1 MIKQENLKNFLKNLF
16 ILNFIFIVLFGRS
29 YTGLIIVNFRLGEI
43 IVGFLILVS
52 LTILVLYLY
61 NKNIFEN
68 ISSLALTFSLI
79 IISFLI
85 SLFIN
90 NGSIFNLYSLK
101 TSSYIWIVSLF
112 FIIFLSKKY
121 LYIDLNLEKFLP
133 YLLFFVYILS
143 TIYYPEF
150 LINIFQ
156 TFSDKFEFAKASD
169 IFLIYVFTNISNFM
183 NFQSKFNAL
192 IYLFFSSAVLIPLFL
207 FMSKGSFFPSVL
219 FFVLVIAV
227 SFEIIKRNKLKTLFI
242 LIFSIFLF
250 AISTYEVFGNLTFE
264 KNIQSI
270 EEEELLNFNTFTDKL
285 SNIAKEKNTTIVFGS
300 FYFVENR
307 IYSEELMLNWR
318 LQIWQDIFY
327 DAIDKNEL
335 LFGQGYNSII
345 RSMDIPDRKGT
356 DGTNE
361 NVHNYFM
368 NIFGRAGFL
377 QLFLFLGMIYFIYR
391 YSFEQSKKYLL
402 ITLICIYLTSSFDA
416 NMESV
421 RFPFIF
427 YTLLSVIFQ
436 FNIESKYQE

>member
-1 MIKQENLKNFLKNLF
+1 MITQENLKILLKNLF
-16 ILNFIFIVLFGRS
+16 IINFIFIVLFGRS
-29 YTGLIIVNFRLGEI
+29 YTGLIIFNFRLGEI

-52 LTILVLYLY
+52 FVILILYLY

-68 ISSLALTFSLI
+68 INNLVLVFSLI

-85 SLFIN
+85 TLFIN
-90 NGSIFNLYSLK
+90 NGSIFSLYSLK
-101 TSSYIWIVSLF
+101 TSSYIWIISIYF
-112 FIIFLSKKY
+112 FLYLSKNSFNF
-121 LYIDLNLEKFLP
+121 DLNLEKYLP

-156 TFSDKFEFAKASD
+156 KFSDKFEFAKASD
-169 IFLIYVFTNISNFM
+169 IFLIYVFTNISNFI
-183 NFQSKFNAL
+183 NFKSKFNAL
-192 IYLFFSSAVLIPLFL
+192 TFLFLSSAILIPLFL

-227 SFEIIKRNKLKTLFI
+227 SFEIIKSNKLKTL
-242 LIFSIFLF
+242 LLLLFSLLLF
-250 AISTYEVFGNLTFE
+250 AVSTYEVFGNLTFE
-264 KNIQSI
+264 KSIQSI
-270 EEEELLNFNTFTDKL
+270 EEEELLNLNTFTDKL
-285 SNIAKEKNTTIVFGS
+285 SNIAKEKNTAIVFGS
-300 FYFVENR
+300 LYIIENR

-335 LFGQGYNSII
+335 FFGQGYNSII

-368 NIFGRAGFL
+368 NIFGRAGFV
-377 QLFLFLGMIYFIYR
+377 QLFLFLGLIYFIYR
-391 YSFEQSKKYLL
+391 YSSKQSKKYLI
-402 ITLICIYLTSSFDA
+402 ITLLCIYLTSSFDA

-427 YTLLSVIFQ
+427 YTLISTIF
-436 FNIESKYQE
+436 NLNTASKYEE

>member
-1 MIKQENLKNFLKNLF
+1 MITQENLKNFLKNLF

-52 LTILVLYLY
+52 LIISVLYFY

-68 ISSLALTFSLI
+68 ISSLALIFSLI

-90 NGSIFNLYSLK
+90 NGNIFNLYSLK
-101 TSSYIWIVSLF
+101 TSSYIWIISLF
-112 FIIFLSKKY
+112 FFLYLSKKY
-121 LYIDLNLEKFLP
+121 FYIDLKLDKFLP
-133 YLLFFVYILS
+133 YLLFLVYILS

-192 IYLFFSSAVLIPLFL
+192 MYLFFSSAVLIPLFL

-219 FFVLVIAV
+219 FFVLVIAI

-242 LIFSIFLF
+242 FIFSIFLF

-264 KNIQSI
+264 KSLQSI
-270 EEEELLNFNTFTDKL
+270 EEEELLDLNSFADKL

-300 FYFVENR
+300 LYISENR

-327 DAIDKNEL
+327 DAVDKNEL
-335 LFGQGYNSII
+335 FFGQGYNSII
-345 RSMDIPDRKGT
+345 RSMDVPDRKGT

-368 NIFGRAGFL
+368 NIFARAGFL
-377 QLFLFLGMIYFIYR
+377 QLFLFLGLIYFIYR
-391 YSFEQSKKYLL
+391 YSSNQSKKYLI
-402 ITLICIYLTSSFDA
+402 ITLLCIYLTSSFDA

-427 YTLLSVIFQ
+427 YTLLSAIFQ
-436 FNIESKYQE
+436 FNIASKYQE

>member
-1 MIKQENLKNFLKNLF
+1 MITQENLKNFLKNLF

-29 YTGLIIVNFRLGEI
+29 YTGLIIFNFRLGEI

-52 LTILVLYLY
+52 LIILVLYFY

-68 ISSLALTFSLI
+68 ISSLALIFSLI

-90 NGSIFNLYSLK
+90 NGNIFNLYSLK
-101 TSSYIWIVSLF
+101 TSSYIWIISLF
-112 FIIFLSKKY
+112 FFLYLSKKY
-121 LYIDLNLEKFLP
+121 FYVDLKLDKFLP
-133 YLLFFVYILS
+133 YLLFLVYILS

-192 IYLFFSSAVLIPLFL
+192 MYLFFSSAVLIPLFL

-219 FFVLVIAV
+219 FFVLVISI

-242 LIFSIFLF
+242 FIFSIFLF

-264 KNIQSI
+264 KSLQSI
-270 EEEELLNFNTFTDKL
+270 EEEELLDLNSFADKL

-300 FYFVENR
+300 LYISENR

-327 DAIDKNEL
+327 DAVDKNEL
-335 LFGQGYNSII
+335 FFGQGYNSII
-345 RSMDIPDRKGT
+345 RSMDVPDRKGT

-368 NIFGRAGFL
+368 NIFARAGFL
-377 QLFLFLGMIYFIYR
+377 QLFLFLGLIYFIYR
-391 YSFEQSKKYLL
+391 YSSNQSKKYLL
-402 ITLICIYLTSSFDA
+402 ITLLCIYLTSSFDA

-427 YTLLSVIFQ
+427 YTLLSAIFQ
-436 FNIESKYQE
+436 FNIASKYQE

>member
-1 MIKQENLKNFLKNLF
+1 MITQENLKNFLKNLF

-29 YTGLIIVNFRLGEI
+29 YTGLIIFNFRLGEI

-52 LTILVLYLY
+52 LIILVLYLY
-61 NKNIFEN
+61 NKKIFEN
-68 ISSLALTFSLI
+68 ISSLALIFSLI

-90 NGSIFNLYSLK
+90 NGNIFNLYSLK
-101 TSSYIWIVSLF
+101 TSSYIWIISLF
-112 FIIFLSKKY
+112 FFLYLSKKY
-121 LYIDLNLEKFLP
+121 FYVDLKLDKFLP
-133 YLLFFVYILS
+133 YLLFLVYILS

-192 IYLFFSSAVLIPLFL
+192 MYLFFSSAVLIPLFL

-219 FFVLVIAV
+219 FFVLVISI

-242 LIFSIFLF
+242 FIFSIFLF

-264 KNIQSI
+264 KSLQSI
-270 EEEELLNFNTFTDKL
+270 EEEELLDLNSFADKL

-300 FYFVENR
+300 LYISENR

-327 DAIDKNEL
+327 DAVDKNEL
-335 LFGQGYNSII
+335 FFGQGYNSII
-345 RSMDIPDRKGT
+345 RSMDVPDRKGT

-368 NIFGRAGFL
+368 NIFARAGFL
-377 QLFLFLGMIYFIYR
+377 QLFLFLGLIYFIYR
-391 YSFEQSKKYLL
+391 YSSNQSKKYLL
-402 ITLICIYLTSSFDA
+402 ITLLCIYLTSSFDA

-427 YTLLSVIFQ
+427 YTLLSAIFQ
-436 FNIESKYQE
+436 FNIASKYQE

>member
-1 MIKQENLKNFLKNLF
+1 LITQENLKNFLKNLF

-29 YTGLIIVNFRLGEI
+29 YTGLIIFNFRLGEI

-52 LTILVLYLY
+52 LIILVLYLY
-61 NKNIFEN
+61 NKKIFEN
-68 ISSLALTFSLI
+68 ISSLALIFSLI

-90 NGSIFNLYSLK
+90 NGNIFNLYSLK
-101 TSSYIWIVSLF
+101 TSSYIWIISLF
-112 FIIFLSKKY
+112 FFLYLSKKY
-121 LYIDLNLEKFLP
+121 FYVDLKLDKFLP
-133 YLLFFVYILS
+133 YLLFLVYILS

-192 IYLFFSSAVLIPLFL
+192 MYLFFSSAVLIPLFL

-219 FFVLVIAV
+219 FFVLVISI

-242 LIFSIFLF
+242 FIFSIFLF

-264 KNIQSI
+264 KSLQSI
-270 EEEELLNFNTFTDKL
+270 EEEELLDLNSFADKL

-300 FYFVENR
+300 LYISENR

-327 DAIDKNEL
+327 DAVDKNEL
-335 LFGQGYNSII
+335 FFGQGYNSII
-345 RSMDIPDRKGT
+345 RSMDVPDRKGT

-368 NIFGRAGFL
+368 NIFARAGFL
-377 QLFLFLGMIYFIYR
+377 QLFLFLGLIYFIYR
-391 YSFEQSKKYLL
+391 YSSNQSKKYLL
-402 ITLICIYLTSSFDA
+402 ITLLCIYLTSSFDA

-427 YTLLSVIFQ
+427 YTLLSAIFQ
-436 FNIESKYQE
+436 FNIASKYQE